1 VTVVERIPSIV
12 KKNTDLLKELIELI
26 FSLMRDI
33 DEDIEEDWL
42 RPKEGYKEMA
52 DGEEEDNVDF
62 GKGCVDK
69 IISAVGDEIC
79 LPILSIAV
87 NNTMSDDSDWRAKN
101 AGLMA
106 FSQVGEYIDDIKSIQ
121 VMVPIV
127 CQHLEH
133 PNPRIRYA
141 ALHCIGQISDD
152 MTEDFQDS
160 YGAQILPAMIKVLDD
175 PVPRVS
181 AHCSSALTNF
191 MDGASEEL
199 VLPFMGEL
207 SAKLG
212 VHMKQGISIQ
222 KENAVTAFASSAVA
236 IKENFDGKFK
246 ETIDFLLQC
255 LAENP
260 QPEYRQFRAQV
271 IEGIT
276 LIASSVSQ
284 AVFDPEADRIVQA
297 MIYIQQS
304 KMDDTD
310 PQRSYLLSAWQ
321 RICLRMKQRFAPY
334 LKEILPSILQM
345 ASLKP
350 EMGIEGSGAAELEDV
365 MNEIKPDASGDKKMN
380 IMTDEIEEK
389 DTAIQMLIVFVDE
402 LGSGCFE
409 YIEPISQI
417 LLGLTQFASSDNIRN
432 SAAQALPSLI
442 KCAKEAQPNNTQM
455 IHTMAKMYCNNI
467 IDAMESET
475 ETDCLIVQAQAI
487 KEIVEESGNNL
498 LQAASVDEF
507 TNKIFGFIQQSENRI
522 SENNKYEKENTEGNE
537 EDALDEEDIQVL
549 KEENK
554 NEQ

>member
-1 VTVVERIPSIV
+1 MTVVERIPSIV

-507 TNKIFGFIQQSENRI
+507 TNKIFGFIQ
-522 SENNKYEKENTEGNE
+522 
-537 EDALDEEDIQVL
+537 
-549 KEENK
+549 
-554 NEQ
+554 